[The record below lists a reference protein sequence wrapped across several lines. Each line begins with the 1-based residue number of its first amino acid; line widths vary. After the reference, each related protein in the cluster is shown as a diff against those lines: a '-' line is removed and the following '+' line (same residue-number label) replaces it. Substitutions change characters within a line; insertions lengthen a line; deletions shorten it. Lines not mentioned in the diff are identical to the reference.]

1 MTKKIS
7 ALVEK
12 YIYRLILMIIMIMM
26 SPMMMTKEIANLHG
40 GVPRGKSAEAPTRT
54 FTKLNSCITLLLVL
68 ERWPQW

>member
-26 SPMMMTKEIANLHG
+26 TTMMTKEIANPHG
-40 GVPRGKSAEAPTRT
+40 GVLPRGKSPETPTRT
-54 FTKLNSCITLLLVL
+54 FTKLNSCMTLLLVL
-68 ERWPQW
+68 EPWPQW